1 MPRTPLTQEQRIK
14 YKLLDFKAWVHGQMK
29 INHLTQRD
37 VAKALGISQSMVSQM
52 LKVPDKKKKD
62 EKIKL
67 DPFTI
72 GQIIILFELFETGP
86 EERKRLLT
94 L

>member
-1 MPRTPLTQEQRIK
+1 MPRTPLTQEQRLK

-37 VAKALGISQSMVSQM
+37 LAKAFGISQPMVSQM
-52 LKVPDKKKKD
+52 LKVPDKKKKG
-62 EKIKL
+62 EKINL
-67 DPFTI
+67 DPFTL
-72 GQIIILFELFETGP
+72 GQIIILFELFETEP

>member
-67 DPFTI
+67 DPFTL